1 MSVMQ
6 EKSHIMGLSEINS
19 TRSFETIESLGRLAK
34 NPMHRRRSVASS
46 LSDCAYTSEL
56 RAKMSINHSKKLML
70 NFTPFA
76 SLNEST
82 NSSDSR
88 PKSFDMDTD
97 ESRLVNESY
106 QV

>member
-6 EKSHIMGLSEINS
+6 EKSQIMGLSEISS
-19 TRSFETIESLGRLAK
+19 TRSFETIESLGRLVK
-34 NPMHRRRSVASS
+34 NQMHRRRSVASS
-46 LSDCAYTSEL
+46 LSECAYTTEP
-56 RAKMSINHSKKLML
+56 RTKMRIYQSKKSIL

-76 SLNEST
+76 SLNESID
-82 NSSDSR
+82 SSDSR
-88 PKSFDMDTD
+88 PKSFDIDTD